1 MIQLMP
7 PFLDADATHGKGDDH
22 VSLFDK
28 GVIQVAA
35 VHASIGRCGDRSGR
49 RIQTFDFGGHV
60 LVGGGGQVQL
70 FARFVFEDKS
80 EIHGVPPCFFWWG
93 VV

>member
-49 RIQTFDFGGHV
+49 RIQTFDFGGQI
-60 LVGGGGQVQL
+60 GRANSFG
-70 FARFVFEDKS
+70 RFSFLIS
-80 EIHGVPPCFFWWG
+80 TPSSTNALGRRIRFRG
-93 VV
+93 

>member
-7 PFLDADATHGKGDDH
+7 PFLDPNATHGKENDY
-22 VSLFDK
+22 VSFFNES
-28 GVIQVAA
+28 VVEVAA
-35 VHASIGRCGDRSGR
+35 VHACVRRSGNRSGR